1 MKDRIEGIF
10 NSLQDLDMKP
20 TPHNVGIMDDVYATL
35 RGIYRELE
43 EAEEGENAENAGAED
58 GPAADPGGRDEA

>member
-1 MKDRIEGIF
+1 MGIKDRIESVY

-20 TPHNVGIMDDVYATL
+20 TPHNVGIMDDIYFTL

-43 EAEEGENAENAGAED
+43 EAENAGAKD
-58 GPAADPGGRDEA
+58 GPEADPGGRDEA

>member
-10 NSLQDLDMKP
+10 NSLQDLDMKL
-20 TPHNVGIMDDVYATL
+20 TPHNVGIMDDVYSTL

-43 EAEEGENAENAGAED
+43 EAEEGKHAGAED
-58 GPAADPGGRDEA
+58 GTAADPGGRDGA

>member
-1 MKDRIEGIF
+1 MGIKDRIESVY

-20 TPHNVGIMDDVYATL
+20 TPHNVGIMGDVYFTL

-43 EAEEGENAENAGAED
+43 EAENAGAKD
-58 GPAADPGGRDEA
+58 GTAADPGGRDEA

>member
-1 MKDRIEGIF
+1 MMKDRIEGIF

-20 TPHNVGIMDDVYATL
+20 TPHNVGIMDDVYSTL

-43 EAEEGENAENAGAED
+43 EAEEGKHAGAED
-58 GPAADPGGRDEA
+58 GTAADPGGRNEA

>member
-10 NSLQDLDMKP
+10 NRLQDLDMKP
-20 TPHNVGIMDDVYATL
+20 TPHNVGIMDDVYSTL

-43 EAEEGENAENAGAED
+43 EAEEAEHAGAED
-58 GPAADPGGRDEA
+58 GTAADPGGRNES